1 MNSKQFLKIGGIV
14 LVIVGI
20 LGFFLIG
27 PTSDR
32 SIFGS
37 AWYFDNGE
45 NWAHI
50 LFGVVA
56 LVALTA
62 LKNEAVQKKL
72 VMLVGILAL
81 LVGVWGFFSS
91 NFLGANLENPL
102 DNILHL
108 GIGAWALVSVKGG
121 KKMAAGGAMMGGGT
135 AK

>member
-1 MNSKQFLKIGGIV
+1 MTPKSFLKIGGIV
-14 LVIVGI
+14 LVVVGI
-20 LGFFLIG
+20 LGFFVIG
-27 PTSDR
+27 PTPDASV
-32 SIFGS
+32 FGS
-37 AWYFDNGE
+37 AWWFDNGE

-56 LVALTA
+56 LVAITA

-81 LVGVWGFFSS
+81 LVGVYGFFNA

-102 DNILHL
+102 DNLLHL
-108 GIGAWALVSVKGG
+108 AVGAWALMSIKG
-121 KKMAAGGAMMGGGT
+121 KKMMMAGEMHDGM

>member
-1 MNSKQFLKIGGIV
+1 M
-14 LVIVGI
+14 LVVVGI

-27 PTSDR
+27 PTPDA

-56 LVALTA
+56 LVAMSA
-62 LKNEAVQKKL
+62 LKNEAAQKKL

-81 LVGVWGFFSS
+81 LVGIWGFFLGGKDAP

-108 GIGAWALVSVKGG
+108 AIGAWALMSVKGE
-121 KKMAAGGAMMGGGT
+121 KKMMMAGGMGGGVGGGIPS
-135 AK
+135 K